1 MYNFTDARFIEQS
14 LYNETLRNDFVY
26 KYYKLCAI

>member
-1 MYNFTDARFIEQS
+1 MYNFTDARFIEQ
-14 LYNETLRNDFVY
+14 YTMKPFVNDFVY